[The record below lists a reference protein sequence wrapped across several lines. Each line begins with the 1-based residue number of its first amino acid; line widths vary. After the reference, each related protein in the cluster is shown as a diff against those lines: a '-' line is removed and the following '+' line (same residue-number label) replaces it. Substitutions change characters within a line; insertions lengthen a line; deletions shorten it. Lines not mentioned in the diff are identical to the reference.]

1 MRLFAIFA
9 FLLPLMGCSAPDA
22 DYTIVVIPKG
32 LTHEHWQ
39 SVHRGALR
47 AAADFEL
54 EEGLKVRI
62 VWDGP
67 LRERDMLSQIR
78 IVDRRISAHS
88 SGIVLA
94 PQHSQTMCP
103 PVERANEQGIP
114 VVVIDSGLER
124 MELAAK
130 YVATDNF
137 RGGYLAG
144 DHLLKVLAADKERQ
158 TRNLILLRYQVGS
171 ESTEQREAGFLKRIE
186 EEIARQ
192 KPGDPPIKW
201 LLPKHDRYAGATR
214 DSARRE
220 AGPLIHQFV
229 NSDGSCQIDGFFAPN
244 ESSASGVLDE
254 LKALGLNKKVHLMG
268 FDSSQPLLQ
277 AVEDGDVDGLILQD
291 PYRMGYMGV
300 WAVVKKLQGYDIEG
314 SKFLST
320 GEFVITKENVN
331 APETIALFNAEAQA
345 RRPSTGDSPVAL
357 RKGVNWSK
365 P

>member
-1 MRLFAIFA
+1 MNRLI
-9 FLLPLMGCSAPDA
+9 LLAVILACAGCSAPDA
-22 DYTIVVIPKG
+22 DMTIVVIPKG

-47 AAADFEL
+47 AAADLER

-67 LRERDMLSQIR
+67 LRERDMLAQIR
-78 IVDRRISAHS
+78 IVDRRISAGVN
-88 SGIVLA
+88 GIVLA

-103 PVERANEQGIP
+103 PAQRAVEQGIP

-124 MELAAK
+124 TDLIAK
-130 YVATDNF
+130 YVATDNY
-137 RGGYLAG
+137 RGGYLAA
-144 DHLLKVLAADKERQ
+144 DHLLKVLAADSKRK
-158 TRNLILLRYQVGS
+158 TRNIVLLRYQIGS
-171 ESTEQREAGFLKRIE
+171 ESTERREAGFEKRIE

-192 KPGDPPIKW
+192 KPGDPPIVW
-201 LLPKHDRYAGATR
+201 LNRDKYAGATR

-277 AVEDGDVDGLILQD
+277 AVEDGNVDGLILQD

-300 WAVVKKLQGYDIEG
+300 WAVVKRLQGYDIHP
-314 SKFLST
+314 KDFLST

-331 APETIALFNAEAQA
+331 APETVALFDAEAQSK
-345 RRPSTGDSPVAL
+345 RPSAGNSPTAL
-357 RKGVNWSK
+357 RKDVHWSK